1 MGSKIDSP
9 HTYTD
14 RFFTYK
20 VTHEID
26 KIKNIGTKCVRQL
39 SALNHEAPILELYL
53 EITLIS

>member
-1 MGSKIDSP
+1 M
-9 HTYTD
+9 
-14 RFFTYK
+14 YK

-26 KIKNIGTKCVRQL
+26 KIKNIGTKCVHQL